1 MRELVRAPARLEG
14 TVTVPGDKSISQRA
28 VMLNSIATGTAHV
41 SNLCVGDDRNSL
53 LRCMRG
59 LGVKIKRHTS
69 CAISGS
75 DECFEVQGRGPR
87 GLIEPSAVLNAGN
100 SGTTMRLVTG
110 LLAAQPF
117 FSVITGDRSLRSR
130 DMGRV
135 VQPLTGMGAQITGR
149 AQDSLAPL
157 AIRGGDLSGIEYE
170 MPVPSA
176 QVKTCLL
183 IAGLHAR
190 GRTVVSQ
197 GAESRDHTERLL
209 RAMGADIQVDGLWV
223 GVGPSELTAIDV
235 AVPGDISSAA
245 FWMVAGACHPN
256 ARIRL
261 QSVGMNPTRDGVI
274 RVLQSMGARIAID
287 NVREDRAEPTAD
299 ITVESSALQATEIGG
314 DLIPQVVDEL
324 PVLALAACYARG
336 TTVITDAAELRIKE
350 SDRVLATVEGLSAL
364 GASIEESP
372 DGMVVRGVRELK
384 GTATRSHGDHRI
396 AMAMGVAGLVAT
408 GETIVEDSEAAGVS
422 YPQFWDT
429 LASLSGSGRERS

>member
-1 MRELVRAPARLEG
+1 
-14 TVTVPGDKSISQRA
+14 
-28 VMLNSIATGTAHV
+28 
-41 SNLCVGDDRNSL
+41 
-53 LRCMRG
+53 
-59 LGVKIKRHTS
+59 
-69 CAISGS
+69 
-75 DECFEVQGRGPR
+75 
-87 GLIEPSAVLNAGN
+87 
-100 SGTTMRLVTG
+100 
-110 LLAAQPF
+110 
-117 FSVITGDRSLRSR
+117 
-130 DMGRV
+130 
-135 VQPLTGMGAQITGR
+135 
-149 AQDSLAPL
+149 
-157 AIRGGDLSGIEYE
+157 
-170 MPVPSA
+170 
-176 QVKTCLL
+176 
-183 IAGLHAR
+183 
-190 GRTVVSQ
+190 
-197 GAESRDHTERLL
+197 
-209 RAMGADIQVDGLWV
+209 VDGLWV

-350 SDRVLATVEGLSAL
+350 SDRILATVEGLSAL